1 VPAVSEDARGP
12 VAAGG
17 GAADLVA
24 EDAAEVVNVPETALL
39 RDVGDSLVGLAKEAA
54 RAFDAWAA
62 DFGAEGPT
70 KDRPH
75 LALER
80 PARQRR
86 RLADLVDLD
95 RAAGVGLDVAQRPGD
110 VFIRDGHGL
119 GRPPGNDGLRRDH
132 HGLGRP
138 FLAAHPPAEER
149 GRFVPQCLQRQ
160 GDARDRC

>member
-1 VPAVSEDARGP
+1 
-12 VAAGG
+12 
-17 GAADLVA
+17 
-24 EDAAEVVNVPETALL
+24 
-39 RDVGDSLVGLAKEAA
+39 
-54 RAFDAWAA
+54 
-62 DFGAEGPT
+62 
-70 KDRPH
+70 
-75 LALER
+75 LER

-110 VFIRDGHGL
+110 VFIRYGPQL

-138 FLAAHPPAEER
+138 FLAAHQPAEER
-149 GRFVPQCLQRQ
+149 RRFVPQFFQRQ